1 MLFTPHVFS
10 HTFTVTFFPDPGDF
24 FGVLP
29 EADVIDGARE
39 EAFEREDAGSSDGAA
54 ASGSS
59 PFTAGSERSASPSFL
74 LAFWGLF

>member
-54 ASGSS
+54 AKV
-59 PFTAGSERSASPSFL
+59 
-74 LAFWGLF
+74 